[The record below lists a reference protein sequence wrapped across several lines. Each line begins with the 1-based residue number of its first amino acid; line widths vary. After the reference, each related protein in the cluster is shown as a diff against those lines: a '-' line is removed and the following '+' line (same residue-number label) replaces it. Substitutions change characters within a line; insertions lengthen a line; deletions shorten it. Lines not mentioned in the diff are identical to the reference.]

1 MIFNIPFWGLNQL
14 SKFQGKMLIF
24 QKKISWIFLKM
35 NMYKIR
41 LNIWPKLP
49 ENGLNDPKI
58 IINIPFR
65 GSNQFPKFQG
75 KMLIFQ
81 QKIPW
86 IFLKMSM
93 SKIRLN
99 IWPKMPENGLNDP
112 KIIINIPFRGSNQ
125 FPKFQGKM

>member
-1 MIFNIPFWGLNQL
+1 M
-14 SKFQGKMLIF
+14 
-24 QKKISWIFLKM
+24 
-35 NMYKIR
+35 
-41 LNIWPKLP
+41 P

-58 IINIPFR
+58 IINIPFW

-99 IWPKMPENGLNDP
+99 IWPKMPKKGLNDP
-112 KIIINIPFRGSNQ
+112 KNDIQYSFLGFKVVSKISKKNVDFSAKEYLGFFKNEYVQ
-125 FPKFQGKM
+125 N